1 MENKKILIDVDVFKE
16 ILINGWH
23 LLPEE
28 KQLELVSLGIYPGKT
43 DSRNMTWQARHAAE
57 ALYYLEKFGGMSI
70 KWREV
75 HEDGKRKDR
84 CDGSGKEREW
94 KKRSVRETQESKIG

>member
-1 MENKKILIDVDVFKE
+1 MENKKILIDVEIFKE

-43 DSRNMTWQARHAAE
+43 DSRNMT
-57 ALYYLEKFGGMSI
+57 
-70 KWREV
+70 
-75 HEDGKRKDR
+75 
-84 CDGSGKEREW
+84 
-94 KKRSVRETQESKIG
+94 